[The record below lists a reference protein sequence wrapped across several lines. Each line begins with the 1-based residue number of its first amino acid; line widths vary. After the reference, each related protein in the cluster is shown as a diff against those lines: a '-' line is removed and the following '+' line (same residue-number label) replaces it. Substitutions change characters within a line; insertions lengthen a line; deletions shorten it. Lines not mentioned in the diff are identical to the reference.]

1 MAKATKKKAKKTPKA
16 KRPPARTVK
25 KPAAKKSA
33 PTKKPA
39 AKKSS
44 RSAGLRAPSAR
55 KQTGAFVVRAP
66 EAPSLPVVGTQ
77 ARFPVRRIFCVGRNY
92 AEHTRE
98 MGHDPDRELPFFCTT
113 DPAGLVLSGGTFPYP
128 PLSKD
133 VHHEI
138 ELVAAI
144 GRGGADIPA
153 EKALSHIYG
162 YAVGLDMTR
171 RDLQG
176 EAKKTGRPWEVGKA
190 FAHAAPCTAI
200 HPASAIGHP
209 NEGRIWLNINGQQR
223 QRGDL
228 KELIWSVPEII
239 AHVSRLFVLAPGD
252 LIFTGTPAGVGPV
265 SKGDVLEGGVEGV
278 DRLMVRVG

>member
-1 MAKATKKKAKKTPKA
+1 MAKAKKKKSGKKATSSPARKAKKI
-16 KRPPARTVK
+16 ARV
-25 KPAAKKSA
+25 
-33 PTKKPA
+33 TKKPA
-39 AKKSS
+39 AKKLIAIK
-44 RSAGLRAPSAR
+44 SAPLKSA
-55 KQTGAFVVRAP
+55 AFVVRAP
-66 EAPSLPVVGTQ
+66 EPASLPVAGTK

-92 AEHTRE
+92 AEHSRE
-98 MGHDPDRELPFFCTT
+98 MGHDPTRELPFFFMK

-128 PLSKD
+128 PLSQD

-153 EKALSHIYG
+153 AKALAHIYG

-190 FAHAAPCTAI
+190 FAHAAPITAI

-209 NEGRIWLNINGQQR
+209 AEGHIWLNINGQQR

-228 KELIWSVPEII
+228 KDLIWSVPEIV
-239 AHVSRLFVLAPGD
+239 AHLSRLFVLAPGD

-265 SKGDVLEGGVEGV
+265 KKGDVLEGGVEDV
-278 DRLMVRVG
+278 DRLLVRVG